1 MKNNK
6 ENKKIIHFQIPL
18 INDNTQ
24 NHFAVSQTFIY
35 NFGTILKQKL
45 GDDYVLLFS
54 PFKISADSKIDGITI
69 KNFSEIDLE
78 TFKKKYLG
86 DNK

>member
-24 NHFAVSQTFIY
+24 DHFAVSPAFTY
-35 NFGTILKQKL
+35 NFGTTLKHKL
-45 GDDYVLLFS
+45 GDDYILLFS
-54 PFKISADSKIDGITI
+54 PFRISADSEIDGITI
-69 KNFSEIDLE
+69 KDFSEIDLK